1 MSAKRTAVL
10 VFIGLLAA
18 GLAQLVVYV
27 PHLPDQVVTRIEG
40 GQPLTLIKAAIVGIH
55 VLILLLSGL
64 YFLGLSFLFDKLPE
78 RYFKVLPESDYW
90 LAPERMAQTRAYLA
104 SRFLWLGDMT
114 LAMFLITYQL
124 IYMTNVS
131 PNPNHRLLTTT
142 SVLASTLYLSA
153 VFIGVIRMN
162 GYLRRRGRPRGRG

>member
-1 MSAKRTAVL
+1 
-10 VFIGLLAA
+10 
-18 GLAQLVVYV
+18 
-27 PHLPDQVVTRIEG
+27 
-40 GQPLTLIKAAIVGIH
+40 
-55 VLILLLSGL
+55 
-64 YFLGLSFLFDKLPE
+64 
-78 RYFKVLPESDYW
+78 
-90 LAPERMAQTRAYLA
+90 MAQTRAYLA

-131 PNPNHRLLTTT
+131 PNPDHRLLTTT

-162 GYLRRRGRPRGRG
+162 AYLRRAGRTRGRG